1 MVSSSLTSVGTLTDL
16 DVSGAVTF
24 DGAVTLGNAA
34 NDAIAVSG
42 KMTVAH
48 GLQHTATT
56 LAAVGANQGDAA
68 VIIAGLSAILVTS
81 TGANHGAILPTA
93 SAGQRITMMRGT
105 ATNVVKVYPALEMTA
120 ATEVMTCVGM
130 SANAWQCVRHGGGVV
145 ISSRRRLSDTSSDST
160 DELSASSL
168 SARSGSEVMLAMKR
182 MEQRMQASLSAH
194 AETVVAM
201 NAKTDSLSNGLL
213 LALGGNGVLIVII
226 ALLLMRKKT
235 Y

>member
-1 MVSSSLTSVGTLTDL
+1 M
-16 DVSGAVTF
+16 
-24 DGAVTLGNAA
+24 
-34 NDAIAVSG
+34 
-42 KMTVAH
+42 
-48 GLQHTATT
+48 
-56 LAAVGANQGDAA
+56 
-68 VIIAGLSAILVTS
+68 
-81 TGANHGAILPTA
+81 
-93 SAGQRITMMRGT
+93 
-105 ATNVVKVYPALEMTA
+105 
-120 ATEVMTCVGM
+120 
-130 SANAWQCVRHGGGVV
+130 V

>member
-1 MVSSSLTSVGTLTDL
+1 
-16 DVSGAVTF
+16 
-24 DGAVTLGNAA
+24 
-34 NDAIAVSG
+34 
-42 KMTVAH
+42 
-48 GLQHTATT
+48 
-56 LAAVGANQGDAA
+56 
-68 VIIAGLSAILVTS
+68 
-81 TGANHGAILPTA
+81 
-93 SAGQRITMMRGT
+93 MMRGT
-105 ATNVVKVYPALEMTA
+105 ATNVVKVYPATGATINGAGANAALEMTA

-130 SANAWQCVRHGGGVV
+130 SANAWQCVRYGGGVV

-160 DELSASSL
+160 DEVSVIGVGSGSL
-168 SARSGSEVMLAMKR
+168 SSGSEVMLAMKR

-235 Y
+235 N